1 VILQAAPGTR
11 FGMRQL
17 TPLDAQFLGV
27 ESPRTFS
34 HFSVL
39 GVYEGA
45 LTGADLRR
53 RLEERLHL
61 LPPFTWRLVEVPLGL
76 DLPYWTKDPDFDL
89 GFHIRE
95 AAVPPPGDDRQLAE
109 VVARIVARP
118 LDRSRPLWE
127 LYLLHG
133 LSDGRVGLLTK
144 IHHSAADG
152 VSGNELLTALLDPE
166 PHPADPPVAENR
178 DRGGEPVPGTLEML
192 GRGLMAVPSHP
203 LRTIARLPRV
213 LPTLTDIPGANAFPG
228 VAQLSRGLTRLRAGD
243 DDGILEVATTRA
255 PRTCFNGPISP
266 HRRFSFGSLS
276 LDRVKAIKNATRT
289 TVNDVLV
296 ALCARSLRAWLA
308 ERGELPDDPLAAM
321 IPVSV
326 RPPGEEHTF
335 GNRISFMVVP
345 IPTTESDPVRALQR
359 AHEPLRS
366 AKERHRALP
375 AEHLTD
381 ASSLIPPAMLALA
394 ARTTVDVLSRTRPP
408 VNLVISNI
416 PGPREALYCADA
428 RLEAAFP
435 VSVIVDGV
443 GLNITVLSYRDHV
456 DVGIVADRD
465 QVDDTWSMMD
475 GISAALDELEEA
487 VGQTAPAARDR

>member
-1 VILQAAPGTR
+1 
-11 FGMRQL
+11 MRQL

-34 HFSVL
+34 HFSVI
-39 GVYEGA
+39 GTYDGS
-45 LTGADLRR
+45 LTLDAVRR
-53 RLEERLHL
+53 RVEERLHL

-76 DLPYWTKDPDFDL
+76 DLPYWIEDPDFDL
-89 GFHIRE
+89 GYHIRE

-109 VVARIVARP
+109 VVSRIVARP

-133 LSDGRVGLLTK
+133 LRDGQVGLLTK

-152 VSGNELLTALLDPE
+152 VSGNELLTALLDLTPDTPQE
-166 PHPADPPVAENR
+166 APVEDGR
-178 DRGGEPVPGTLEML
+178 PRGEPVPGALEML
-192 GRGLMAVPSHP
+192 GRGLTAVPRHP
-203 LRTIARLPRV
+203 LRAVARLPRV
-213 LPTLTDIPGANAFPG
+213 LPTLTDIPGANAVPG
-228 VAQLSRGLTRLRAGD
+228 VARLSHGLSKVRSLRATED
-243 DDGILEVATTRA
+243 EGILEVTTAKA

-266 HRRFSFGSLS
+266 HRRFAFGSLS
-276 LDRVKAIKNATRT
+276 LDRVKAIKNATDT

-296 ALCARSLRAWLA
+296 ALCARSLRGWLA
-308 ERGELPDDPLAAM
+308 RRGELPDEPLVAM

-326 RPPGEEHTF
+326 RPPGEERSF

-345 IPTTESDPVRALQR
+345 IPTTEADPLHALRR

-375 AEHLTD
+375 AEYLTD
-381 ASSLIPPAMLALA
+381 ASSLIPPAMLALS
-394 ARTTVDVLSRTRPP
+394 ARTTIDVLSRTRPP

-416 PGPREALYCADA
+416 PGPREALYCAGA

-443 GLNITVLSYRDHV
+443 GLNITVLSYRDHI
-456 DVGIVADRD
+456 DVGIVADRE
-465 QVDDTWSMMD
+465 QVDDTWSMID
-475 GISAALDELEEA
+475 GIKTALDELEA
-487 VGQTAPAARDR
+487 AAQVGAAESRTAAAGLDG